1 MSWLGLRISALTI
14 SLLGVVPLAAAS
26 IPVTTGESESDT
38 FPSTDTDTG
47 EAPMLI
53 TIVEPATNDV
63 FAGTPDAAVQVT
75 IEFADVFDG
84 GEIHLD
90 SQTRLDGDG
99 PWTTVKE
106 DMCPAGPPPCA
117 LQLTLSPDTYMLRAW
132 AEGPGGAT
140 ESDVIIIEVV
150 DAAATDTD
158 AGATE
163 SSGSETAGETAGE
176 TESGGSAGETDTAP
190 TSSATGEQPGDDSSG
205 GTTVEAP
212 ETEGDPL
219 EGGDKGCGCTAG
231 ASGPDLLG
239 LALAALLVPWRRRRR

>member
-26 IPVTTGESESDT
+26 IPVTTGESESDSDT
-38 FPSTDTDTG
+38 FPDTDTG
-47 EAPMLI
+47 EGSMLI

-63 FAGTPDAAVQVT
+63 FSGTPDAAVQVT
-75 IEFADVFDG
+75 IEFEDIFDG
-84 GEIHLD
+84 KEIHLD

-106 DMCPAGPPPCA
+106 DMCPAGLPPCTIP
-117 LQLTLSPDTYMLRAW
+117 LTLSPDTYMLRAW

-140 ESDVIIIEVV
+140 EFDVVIIEVV

-158 AGATE
+158 AGETE

-176 TESGGSAGETDTAP
+176 TESGGSAGETDTSP

-219 EGGDKGCGCTAG
+219 EDGDKGCGCSTG
-231 ASGPDLLG
+231 ATGPDILG